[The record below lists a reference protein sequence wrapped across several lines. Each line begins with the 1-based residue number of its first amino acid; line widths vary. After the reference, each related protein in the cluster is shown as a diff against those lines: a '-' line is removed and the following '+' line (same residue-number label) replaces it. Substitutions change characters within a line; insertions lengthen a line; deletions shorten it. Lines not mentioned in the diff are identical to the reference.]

1 MPGTT
6 QKDTGSEAAQGREG
20 EPPNTRVCT
29 RLSKVPLPPHP
40 SWPSGPVTA
49 ATQRRFI
56 PGLTWEML
64 MFCCA
69 HQSGAAMPIIHLLIR
84 GLGEP
89 PLPAPASP
97 CLTLCCYPGKHPGAN
112 LPSPSSS
119 RRVPL
124 IHTKLGGS
132 CVPSAEGSC
141 WPCPTSLSPEHC
153 GVGGGSSALHL
164 SSTCLGSLAPLG
176 ERFNRKCEEPAD
188 WCH

>member
-1 MPGTT
+1 MPGATE
-6 QKDTGSEAAQGREG
+6 KDTGSEASQGREG

-29 RLSKVPLPPHP
+29 RLSKVPLLPHP

-69 HQSGAAMPIIHLLIR
+69 HQSGSAMPIIHLLIR
-84 GLGEP
+84 GLREP
-89 PLPAPASP
+89 PLPAPASL
-97 CLTLCCYPGKHPGAN
+97 CLTLRCYPGKLPGAN
-112 LPSPSSS
+112 LPSPSTS

-132 CVPSAEGSC
+132 CIPSAEGSC
-141 WPCPTSLSPEHC
+141 WPRPNSLSRST
-153 GVGGGSSALHL
+153 VQGGSSALHL

-176 ERFNRKCEEPAD
+176 ERFNSKCEEPAD